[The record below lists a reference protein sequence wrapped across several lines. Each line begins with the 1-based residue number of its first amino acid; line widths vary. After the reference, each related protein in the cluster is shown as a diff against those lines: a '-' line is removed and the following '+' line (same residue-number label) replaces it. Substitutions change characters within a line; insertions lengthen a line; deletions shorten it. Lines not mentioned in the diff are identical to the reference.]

1 MPSGEHL
8 KGKGPG
14 VLWIKEHMNY
24 QGDDCLTW
32 PYTID
37 PFYGRGRCS
46 YNGKLY
52 WAHRL
57 MCEFVHGDAPE
68 DRPQAAHS
76 CGNGHLGCCN
86 PRHLSWKTN
95 SENQIERREHGRP
108 EGGKGTRTYLTPD
121 QISEIRTSKGIIPQ
135 LKLADKF
142 GVKRGTI
149 EYWQRH
155 NRAPRPFSINPNN
168 IKRRSNRSAV

>member
-1 MPSGEHL
+1 MPSGDHL

-14 VLWIKEHMNY
+14 TLWIKAHLAYE
-24 QGDDCLTW
+24 GDDCLPW
-32 PYTID
+32 PYTLD

-57 MCEFVHGDAPE
+57 MCELAHGQAPE

-86 PRHLSWKTN
+86 PRHLSWKSN
-95 SENQIERREHGRP
+95 SENQIDRRAHGRP
-108 EGGKGTRTYLTPD
+108 EGGKGTRTHLTPE
-121 QISEIRTSKGIIPQ
+121 QVATIRASKGIVPQ
-135 LKLADKF
+135 TKLAEQF

-155 NRAPRPFSINPNN
+155 DRPPHQFSENQSAIA
-168 IKRRSNRSAV
+168 RRKSA